1 MLPNPTAIY
10 IYSVHI
16 DSLEVARE
24 EKNGPMIFNF
34 RIKHFPESISEE
46 LIQLPTLV
54 CGTYIQSTLLLRTYI
69 LYMCTY
75 TCLISHEYV
84 QHLFYLEMKESILED
99 KMYRPVAAAI
109 LLSSLAVCVS
119 TE

>member
-1 MLPNPTAIY
+1 MF
-10 IYSVHI
+10 
-16 DSLEVARE
+16 
-24 EKNGPMIFNF
+24 FNF

-54 CGTYIQSTLLLRTYI
+54 CEAYIQSTLMYTLCI
-69 LYMCTY
+69 LYIH

-99 KMYRPVAAAI
+99 KMYCPVAAVI
-109 LLSSLAVCVS
+109 LLASLAVCVS
-119 TE
+119 T